1 MSRPPATVRCDSIRE
16 ARLRSFHTCIA
27 PPLEPTGTGCKMNRT
42 NLLIRTRRYY
52 TLEAYSPIDIRYA
65 RGAKRPRADVGGLPV
80 TSIKYYRI
88 VNCETTDD
96 T

>member
-42 NLLIRTRRYY
+42 NLLDSHGGTTRSKHIR
-52 TLEAYSPIDIRYA
+52 L
-65 RGAKRPRADVGGLPV
+65 
-80 TSIKYYRI
+80 
-88 VNCETTDD
+88 
-96 T
+96 

>member
-16 ARLRSFHTCIA
+16 ACLRSFHTFIA
-27 PPLEPTGTGCKMNRT
+27 PPLEPTGTGCERNESA
-42 NLLIRTRRYY
+42 NFCTRF
-52 TLEAYSPIDIRYA
+52 AYSPIGIRYA

>member
-42 NLLIRTRRYY
+42 MNLLIRTAVLHARSIFAYRHTIRTRRE
-52 TLEAYSPIDIRYA
+52 EAKSGCGRSAGHQY
-65 RGAKRPRADVGGLPV
+65 KVLPHR
-80 TSIKYYRI
+80 KL
-88 VNCETTDD
+88 
-96 T
+96 